1 MKKIFLLVNL
11 CFAVCFNR
19 QQKLFAQ
26 NSTRIRI
33 SLLTCSPGE
42 ELYASFGHSALRV
55 IDSNAVT
62 DIIYNYGTFNFDDPD
77 FYSKFVRGKLFYALS
92 IERPEDFL
100 YSYHAENRSVT
111 EQVLDIAQPEA
122 LAIKHFLAENI
133 KEEKRWY
140 KYDFVRDNCTTRL
153 RDILVKLKKPAP
165 QLPPVMPLDFTF
177 RNAIHYYLDATQ
189 NYWSKL
195 GIDLLLGSRMDVKM
209 TAAEQQFL
217 PDNLMIALDSTKNFN
232 YVNVK
237 QNLYTAVNYHS
248 KIKWFRPIIFFL
260 LIAFLW
266 LLASFSKNK
275 TLQVLLKWLD
285 GILFFITGLLGC
297 LFIFMWWG
305 TDHFMTKDNYNLL
318 WAIPFNCVAAFYTGK
333 NKKGKS
339 YFLFTSFVY
348 TLLVL
353 SWFFLP
359 QQLNIALLPF
369 VILLMVRSYLIFKSK

>member
-26 NSTRIRI
+26 DSTRIRI

-100 YSYHAENRSVT
+100 YSYRAENRSVT

-153 RDILVKLKKPAP
+153 RDILVKLKS
-165 QLPPVMPLDFTF
+165 LP
-177 RNAIHYYLDATQ
+177 R
-189 NYWSKL
+189 
-195 GIDLLLGSRMDVKM
+195 
-209 TAAEQQFL
+209 
-217 PDNLMIALDSTKNFN
+217 
-232 YVNVK
+232 
-237 QNLYTAVNYHS
+237 NYH
-248 KIKWFRPIIFFL
+248 R
-260 LIAFLW
+260 
-266 LLASFSKNK
+266 
-275 TLQVLLKWLD
+275 
-285 GILFFITGLLGC
+285 
-297 LFIFMWWG
+297 
-305 TDHFMTKDNYNLL
+305 
-318 WAIPFNCVAAFYTGK
+318 
-333 NKKGKS
+333 
-339 YFLFTSFVY
+339 
-348 TLLVL
+348 
-353 SWFFLP
+353 
-359 QQLNIALLPF
+359 
-369 VILLMVRSYLIFKSK
+369 